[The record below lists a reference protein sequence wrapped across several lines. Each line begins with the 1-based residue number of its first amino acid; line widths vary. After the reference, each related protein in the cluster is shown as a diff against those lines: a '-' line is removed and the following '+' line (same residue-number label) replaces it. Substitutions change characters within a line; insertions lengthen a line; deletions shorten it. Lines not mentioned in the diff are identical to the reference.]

1 MPAAV
6 LVQINHTMRDTRKIH
21 ENLKDGICSAM
32 SFPADKR
39 RVQMNNVKNNWFYKL
54 CVKQCF
60 KDMVWIIGGILS
72 VVFGV
77 ALIAIGGDILITL
90 TFILLGI
97 GMILIGADA
106 VFVKFPKL
114 RKTLETMDGYEYET
128 LGETAPQCL
137 FKTFYMTKGYL
148 CTPVDYVMIPYK
160 SISGTNVREHTYKG
174 QVKGGYLDLELNDGT
189 GKKTLHVKDRKFVRE
204 SGMLLDLIEQ
214 GRNDTLKG

>member
-1 MPAAV
+1 
-6 LVQINHTMRDTRKIH
+6 
-21 ENLKDGICSAM
+21 
-32 SFPADKR
+32 
-39 RVQMNNVKNNWFYKL
+39 MNNVKNNWFYKL

-106 VFVKFPKL
+106 VFVKLPKL
-114 RKTLETMDGYEYET
+114 RKTLETMNEYEYET

-148 CTPVDYVMIPYK
+148 CTSVDYVMIPYK
-160 SISGTNVREHTYKG
+160 SISGMNVREHIYKG
-174 QVKGGYLDLELNDGT
+174 QKKGGYLDLELNDGT

-204 SGMLLDLIEQ
+204 CGMLLELIEQ
-214 GRNDTLKG
+214 GKNDTLK